1 MTFLNVVPKFFNNDK
16 KLIFRDS
23 FMIFMLLFT
32 LLISLAVRYILPWM
46 DGILIEKGFMPSENI
61 SFALHD
67 TYPMWVSF
75 ISLYNGG
82 LLAGMVA
89 GFLMLDEKDEGTLT
103 ALIVTPVPLQH
114 YTFYRFGLA
123 SLFSFV
129 MMIAMVYIVGIE
141 VLPLWQLLLLCAS
154 ASLVSILVSLFLS
167 LAAQNK
173 IQGFAMGKFT
183 SVAGWII
190 MGGWFVPENWQ
201 WVLGV
206 FPPFLVHKAYWLALE
221 GDDLWWLALA
231 LGTMA
236 QLLAIYLM
244 SKKFNESVYK

>member
-1 MTFLNVVPKFFNNDK
+1 MTFLKVVPKFFDNDK

-23 FMIFMLLFT
+23 FMVLMLLFT
-32 LLISLAVRYILPWM
+32 ILIAVAVRYILPWL
-46 DGILIEKGFMPSENI
+46 DGILIEKGYMPSENI
-61 SFALHD
+61 AYALHD
-67 TYPMWVSF
+67 TYPMWASF

-123 SLFSFV
+123 ALFSFLM
-129 MMIAMVYIVGIE
+129 MMIMVYIVGIE
-141 VLPLWQLLLLCAS
+141 LLPFWQLTLLCAS
-154 ASLVSILVSLFLS
+154 ASLVSIIVSLFLS

-183 SVAGWII
+183 SIAGWVI
-190 MGGWFVPENWQ
+190 MGGWFLPENWQ
-201 WVLGV
+201 WLLGI
-206 FPPFLVHKAYWLALE
+206 FPPFLVHKAYWLALD
-221 GDDLWWLALA
+221 GNPLWWLALA
-231 LGTMA
+231 LGT
-236 QLLAIYLM
+236 LLQVAAIYWM